1 MAQDKSPDSTGAGRG
16 IDGDDAPLPPAVV
29 ALKTAVYLMGMVLVA
44 GFAFLVYT
52 LVSRA
57 YLQPAAE
64 LDAKA
69 AAQQVSLAPGE
80 TIQSISLDR
89 NLLALQI
96 RRADGGTYI
105 VVHDINL
112 GETVRRIEVTAE

>member
-1 MAQDKSPDSTGAGRG
+1 MAQDKSPDRTGPGQAG
-16 IDGDDAPLPPAVV
+16 DGNDAPLPPSVV
-29 ALKTAVYLMGMVLVA
+29 ALKAAVYLMGLVLVA

-96 RRADGGTYI
+96 RRADGAIYI

>member
-1 MAQDKSPDSTGAGRG
+1 M
-16 IDGDDAPLPPAVV
+16 

-96 RRADGGTYI
+96 RRADGAIYI